1 MIKFYN
7 LEKTNRIYKREILK
21 NISNI
26 IDAGFYINGSFTNQ
40 FEKKFAK
47 FCDAKYCVGVGN
59 GLDALSI
66 TFRAFMEQGRVSSND
81 EVIVQ
86 ANTYIASILSITRNN
101 LKPVLVEPNL
111 HDYNINPDKIEAKI
125 TNRTKA
131 ILIVHLYGSVTPMKK
146 ILKLAKK
153 YNLLIIE
160 DVAQAHG
167 AYSSEGTVGSLG
179 DVGCF
184 SFFPGK
190 NIGALGDAGAIT
202 TNNLKISKVI
212 RSLGNYGEKIYEN
225 LSKRKYQNEYKG
237 FNSRMDEIQAA
248 VLNLKLKDEKQ
259 NIKIRQKFANYYLNN
274 IRNKKIILPSVRK
287 DESHVWHLFV
297 IRTNNRKHLSNYLLK
312 NNVQTMIHYP
322 IPPHKQKAFKEL
334 NNMHFPIT
342 ELIHKQVLSIPLS
355 PNMTPKDVKKIT
367 KLLNEY

>member
-1 MIKFYN
+1 
-7 LEKTNRIYKREILK
+7 
-21 NISNI
+21 
-26 IDAGFYINGSFTNQ
+26 
-40 FEKKFAK
+40 
-47 FCDAKYCVGVGN
+47 
-59 GLDALSI
+59 
-66 TFRAFMEQGRVSSND
+66 
-81 EVIVQ
+81 
-86 ANTYIASILSITRNN
+86 
-101 LKPVLVEPNL
+101 
-111 HDYNINPDKIEAKI
+111 
-125 TNRTKA
+125 
-131 ILIVHLYGSVTPMKK
+131 
-146 ILKLAKK
+146 
-153 YNLLIIE
+153 
-160 DVAQAHG
+160 
-167 AYSSEGTVGSLG
+167 
-179 DVGCF
+179 
-184 SFFPGK
+184 
-190 NIGALGDAGAIT
+190 
-202 TNNLKISKVI
+202 
-212 RSLGNYGEKIYEN
+212 
-225 LSKRKYQNEYKG
+225 
-237 FNSRMDEIQAA
+237 MDEIQAA